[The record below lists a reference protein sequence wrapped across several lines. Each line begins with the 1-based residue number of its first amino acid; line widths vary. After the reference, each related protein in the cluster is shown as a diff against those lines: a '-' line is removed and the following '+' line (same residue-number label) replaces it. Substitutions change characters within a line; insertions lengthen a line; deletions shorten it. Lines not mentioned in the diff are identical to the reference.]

1 MLDCMGEPDV
11 ITRVL
16 LRGRQKGQTQQKL
29 RYGVVLALQMEAGGV

>member
-11 ITRVL
+11 ITRV